1 MYIKAED
8 VLPETLLEAI
18 QEYVQGVELYIPKRP
33 EERLRWGELSGT
45 RHQIQKRNLEI
56 VRRRAKGESIYS
68 LMERYHLSYDSIRKI
83 VGAAGKNASDV
94 TSG

>member
-1 MYIKAED
+1 MYVKAED

-33 EERLRWGELSGT
+33 EEKLGWGEVSGT
-45 RHQIQKRNLEI
+45 RIQIQKRNREI
-56 VRRRAKGESIYS
+56 AQRFERGESIHS

-83 VGAAGKNASDV
+83 ISTHREK
-94 TSG
+94 